1 MNRYITAKRVASLVV
16 FVTVTTG
23 SIWLFEE
30 RFTSCPIA
38 PEVLVA
44 MRNAERVEAVQQL
57 VPKREEPE
65 ELIDILGGEDVA
77 YHGYQM
83 KQLTEKVRYDGHREI
98 EVSYAVLTKNNR
110 RLLKFA
116 GLYFGEGNDTR
127 FGLFDLLG
135 RDSEQFVVSQTV
147 PRCGRHWVVG
157 VSPDV
162 RVLFDSLDY
171 GFTREEFSVIDID
184 KDGVFEIVLRITP
197 FYAMQDKMYIGEIP
211 LPEIVFKYDAK
222 ARKYLPANDRFVAHT
237 LHGIE
242 RDIEKLGSDDDSN
255 YLSKRLRILLRYVY
269 ARKQREGWSFFARA
283 YQRAD
288 QNEIVTRIRS
298 VLKNDPLYNYLY

>member
-1 MNRYITAKRVASLVV
+1 MNRYLTSKRIASFIV

-23 SIWLFEE
+23 SIWLFKE
-30 RFTSCPIA
+30 RFTSCPIPA
-38 PEVLVA
+38 EVLLA
-44 MRNAERVEAVQQL
+44 MKNAKRVEAVQQL

-65 ELIDILGGEDVA
+65 ELIDILGEEDLA
-77 YHGYQM
+77 YNGYQM

-110 RLLKFA
+110 RLLKFD
-116 GLYFGEGNDTR
+116 GVYFGEGNDTQ
-127 FGLFDLLG
+127 FGLFDLLD
-135 RDSEQFVVSQTV
+135 RDSEQFIVSQTV
-147 PRCGRHWVVG
+147 PRGGRHWVVS

-162 RVLFDSLDY
+162 RVLFDSWDY

-184 KDGVFEIVLRITP
+184 KDGVYELVLRITP

-211 LPEIVFKYDAK
+211 LPEIVFKYDEK
-222 ARKYLPANDRFVAHT
+222 ARKYLPANDRFADWALYGV
-237 LHGIE
+237 E
-242 RDIEKLGSDDDSN
+242 SDIEKLGSDDDSN

-269 ARKQREGWSFFARA
+269 ARKQREGWRFFAQA

-288 QNEIVTRIRS
+288 RKPIEARIRS
-298 VLKNDPLYNYLY
+298 VLKVDPLYNYLY